1 MNATLKRVALAVGL
15 LVVSTVSAFAQQAT
29 ITGTVTDS
37 SGGVLPGVTI
47 TVIHE
52 ETGNTF
58 EAVTDTQGQFRV
70 PVRVGAHRLTATLA
84 GFQTVTRT
92 GLQLLLNQTLN
103 VPVQLGPATLT
114 ETVTV
119 TGEAPLVDTKESTV
133 GANID
138 PRQVQDLPINGR
150 NWMDL
155 TLLAPGARRNEGGG
169 LVQNRQG
176 YAQTNVDGQQITTN
190 YHSTPDSEQPQ
201 ISRDAIAEFQVVANR
216 FDATQGRSS
225 GMVVNAITKSGTN
238 NLTGTL
244 GGYFRNDKFN
254 AKDFILNRVLPYSNQ
269 QFSMTVGGPVVR
281 DRLHYFAAYEFEHE
295 PRTFNA
301 NSAYT
306 WLNREITYP
315 KKQHTATERIDWQLN
330 PQTRIVGR
338 ATQFHTDFYSGGS
351 PTSPIGG
358 TRGRIAPQYF
368 GTLTQVLGT
377 NAINE
382 IKVGRTDY
390 ERRDQPDVRWKGADF
405 PYHPSLHGGS
415 LITQFQGLTIGSSP
429 LNIFQDNTSV
439 RDDYST
445 AFNMKGRHDVKMG
458 AEYIKF
464 HNAFI
469 WCLRCDGVIDASAG
483 PAPSAALLQ
492 QMFPNVYDAST
503 WNTAP
508 LASLRTPAG
517 APLVRFVQYSS
528 SDTEHR
534 YDVTRHIWGAW
545 LQDDWSMTDRLTLNL
560 GLRYDLDSNGHSEK
574 TKFLPWLPG
583 GLPIEKTNVA
593 PRTGFAFKLNDR
605 TAIRGGY
612 GLFYAFA
619 PNDGVQQ
626 TEGYLH
632 RFENQITYDG
642 TADFT
647 TVSDNFFGWFHGPKP
662 SFQQS
667 LQNACDVVN
676 RTTNCA
682 FRSLTQEID
691 YPGRKTSYSH
701 QASIGMQHQLGTQA
715 SVEVNYSY
723 TGGRH
728 EEPTTTVNANLTY
741 DRATGANIPFTNVAA
756 RPFPTWGTVNLEL
769 LDGWSNYH
777 GTDFTFTKRFS
788 HRWQA
793 NATYTLAFFKDANP
807 VRDQWYLGSDG
818 VIKRRALDFPLA
830 HDLGGE
836 YTYAADDQ
844 RHRANVNGVVDL
856 GYGLQVSGIYFY
868 GSGMRYAVTDG
879 TDRRSEGGSGE
890 NRLRADGS
898 IVPRNSLVGK
908 PIHRVDVRLQK
919 SLSLSRKMKV
929 DGMLEAF
936 NLFNHAN
943 YGSYTTN
950 MANAAFGRPTQ
961 NTSIAYQPRMLQ
973 LGVKFTF

>member
-1 MNATLKRVALAVGL
+1 MSAVLKRAVLAVGL
-15 LVVSTVSAFAQQAT
+15 LLVGTVSAFAQQAT
-29 ITGTVTDS
+29 IAGTVTDS

-47 TVIHE
+47 TIVHE

-58 EAVTDTQGQFRV
+58 EAVTDAQGQFRI
-70 PVRVGAHRLTATLA
+70 PVRVGAHRLTATLS

-92 GLQLLLNQTLN
+92 GLQLLLNQTLT
-103 VPVQLGPATLT
+103 VPIQLGPATLT

-238 NLTGTL
+238 NLTGTF

-269 QFSMTVGGPVVR
+269 QFSMTVGGPIVR

-301 NSAYT
+301 NSAYA

-315 KKQHTATERIDWQLN
+315 KKQHTATQRIDWQLT

-351 PTSPIGG
+351 PTSPVGG

-368 GTLTQVLGT
+368 GTLTHVYGT
-377 NAINE
+377 NAVNE

-390 ERRDQPDVRWKGADF
+390 ERRDQPDVRWAGGDF

-415 LITQFQGLTIGSSP
+415 IITQFQGLSIGGSP
-429 LNIFQDNTSV
+429 LNIFQDNTSF

-445 AFNMKGRHDVKMG
+445 ALNMKGRHDIKMG

-483 PAPSAALLQ
+483 PAPSAALIQ

-508 LASLRTPAG
+508 LASLRTAAG

-545 LQDDWSMTDRLTLNL
+545 LQDDWSMTNRLTLNL

-583 GLPIEKTNVA
+583 GLPIEKTNFA
-593 PRTGFAFKLNDR
+593 PRTGFAFKVNDR

-701 QASIGMQHQLGTQA
+701 QASIGVQHQLGTQA

-723 TGGRH
+723 TGGRR
-728 EEPTTTVNANLTY
+728 EEPTSTVNANLTY
-741 DRATGANIPFTNVAA
+741 DRTTGANIPFTNVAA
-756 RPFPTWGTVNLEL
+756 RPFPTWGTVNFEL

-807 VRDQWYLGSDG
+807 NRDQWYLGSDG
-818 VIKRRALDFPLA
+818 IVKRRVLDFPLA
-830 HDLGGE
+830 RDLGGE
-836 YTYAADDQ
+836 YSYAADDQ

-856 GYGLQVSGIYFY
+856 GYGLQLSGIYFY
-868 GSGMRYAVTDG
+868 GSGMRFGVTDG
-879 TDRRSEGGSGE
+879 TDRRQEGGSGE
-890 NRLRADGS
+890 NRLRVDGS

-919 SLSLSRKMKV
+919 SLPLSSKMKV

-950 MANAAFGRPTQ
+950 MANVAFGRPSQ
-961 NTSIAYQPRMLQ
+961 NSAIAYQPRMLQ